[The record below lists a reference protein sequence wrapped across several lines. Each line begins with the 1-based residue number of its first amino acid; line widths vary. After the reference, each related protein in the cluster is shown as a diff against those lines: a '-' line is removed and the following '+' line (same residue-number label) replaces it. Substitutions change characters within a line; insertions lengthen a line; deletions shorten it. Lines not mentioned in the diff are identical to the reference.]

1 MNEGRQYQIGERIS
15 CACGAAYE
23 FGVEGRRVVK
33 KDDARCWYCLTVL
46 VAWPQEVSWQVIERP
61 YAMRK
66 IGSNDA

>member
-23 FGVEGRRVVK
+23 FGAEGRRIVK

-46 VAWPQEVSWQVIERP
+46 VVWPQEVVWQVIEWP